1 MGTLGC
7 INDMSRRDKENREL
21 RKLGRERLK
30 DIRNKLIEIGDGMKL
45 PDISVKEMEE
55 ILTKTTEKEEKDNKS
70 WFKVKMLIALSV
82 IFVLLLAWLLSYL
95 AG

>member
-55 ILTKTTEKEEKDNKS
+55 ILTKTAEKEEKDSKS
-70 WFKVKMLIALSV
+70 WFKVKLLIALCV
-82 IFVLLLAWLLSYL
+82 IFVLLLVWLLSYL